1 MPMNHPAVRA
11 TNLVIRYGDTIA
23 LNRSSVTI
31 PRGAITALIGPNG
44 SGKSTLLGAIAKLV
58 APAAGTIEVLP
69 ADGRPR
75 RVALVLQSTKVADA
89 LPVTVA
95 EVVTMARYATS
106 GAYRR
111 LRIADREAVA
121 AAIARMGIGDL
132 VSHHLS
138 ELSEGERQRVFIAQG
153 LAQEH
158 DLLLLDEPMTGLD
171 MVSMKAIDDVI
182 HAEQQ
187 AGRTVVITTHD
198 LAEAHAA
205 DHVVL
210 MAKRVVASG
219 PARSVLTAEHLLEA
233 YGSGLLHAVGERMFV
248 DDPAHR
254 HPPDVHS
261 HRERS
266 LPDTAD

>member
-1 MPMNHPAVRA
+1 MPVNPPAVQV
-11 TNLVIRYGDTIA
+11 TDLVVRYGDTVA
-23 LNRSSVTI
+23 LSPSSFIV
-31 PRGAITALIGPNG
+31 PRGAVTALIGPNG
-44 SGKSTLLGAIAKLV
+44 SGKSTLLGAIAGLV
-58 APAAGTIEVLP
+58 TPTAGTIDILP
-69 ADGRPR
+69 GDGRPR
-75 RVALVLQSTKVADA
+75 RVSLVLQSTKVADA

-95 EVVTMARYATS
+95 EVVTMARYATT

-111 LRIADREAVA
+111 LGAADRAAVT
-121 AAIARMGIGDL
+121 AAIDRMGIGDL
-132 VSHHLS
+132 ASRHLS
-138 ELSEGERQRVFIAQG
+138 ELSGGQRQRVFVAQG
-153 LAQEH
+153 LAEEH

-198 LAEAHAA
+198 LAEAHVA

-210 MAKRVVASG
+210 LAKRVVASG

-233 YGSGLLHAVGERMFV
+233 YGSGLVHAVGERMFV

-254 HPPDVHS
+254 HPPDVHT